1 MKFFIDRPVATL
13 MIYLSLLALGLYSLF
28 HIQLELAP
36 QEDFPQVEVT
46 ASWPGT
52 SPEVVQTQVTSLLE
66 EAVLSVKGVRKLTST
81 SEIGTASLTVEFQPK
96 TDLEMANLALRE
108 ALGRT
113 LPELPYGVKPIVVPY
128 VPEDFRVRPFLT
140 YTISGNYPLQTLR
153 ELVKDKLENG
163 LGSISGVSK
172 VEVSGGSDL
181 NVRIT
186 LDQKKLKDLGLHPY
200 LISTALR
207 RVLTVYPSARIRKGQ
222 EEYLLRVAIAPRDI
236 KGLEELV
243 ITQLGGVPIRIKD
256 VAEVR
261 LEYAD
266 IYYLN
271 RINGQP
277 TIMLQVLKEKGKNT
291 LQVAKEVKNRLEA
304 VKSNLPSDLIFRVVD
319 DESEEIQKNLNNL
332 YLLIVTITALIFLM
346 IFVVIRR
353 LLPSLLILSSVAFST
368 IISFNF
374 IYLFKISMNMLT
386 LGALALGFGMF
397 VDNAIVV
404 FENILRLRESGL
416 EPVEAATRGA
426 REVFTPVLASTLTT
440 IGVFFCFPFFQGRL
454 RIYYLP
460 LGIVMAIALLT
471 SLLVSFSLIPALSP
485 KLLFVRK
492 KRPAK
497 PGRLSV
503 DKVLHFCL
511 KHPVE
516 IILIVGL
523 ITFGSYRLF
532 KKNVVIGE
540 FFRWYSKDRLTV
552 YVATPTGTR
561 LEATDDLIKSFED
574 KALAYPCEKTINT
587 QVTRERAYLNITF
600 PAEVEFSAHP
610 YILKD
615 ELIRLA
621 TNFAGVSVGVYG
633 FDPQGY
639 SSSMSAGRFYDSVI
653 NFYGYNLK
661 KLQDIAADLET
672 RLRKNPRIGD
682 IKAITGRYYWGDT
695 SSTEYVLRLN
705 QPALA
710 RYDLDPNYL
719 SFQLQSLLAGTFG
732 VPLQAIINDQE
743 RSIDLKFP
751 EAENMDLMTLQEAE
765 LVTVSGQHLRLKDL
779 VTVEEKEIPGSI
791 YRENQ
796 QFQMIVM
803 WEFKGP
809 YKAAENYRKAI
820 YSSLSL
826 PPGFSATMEYGYM
839 MTSSEKAQLKF
850 GIIAALIIIFIILAS
865 LYESFIQPFI
875 IMLSV
880 PLSLVGVFLAFV
892 IAGYPFDSSA
902 YIGVILL
909 AGIVINNS
917 IILVDHMNLTRKNSG
932 LGLVDSVVKGS
943 QERIRPVFMTTS
955 TTLLG
960 LLPMLL
966 IQLDTGQRQ
975 IWSSLALATLGG
987 LTTSAFFIFL
997 VTPIFYYEFSRN
1009 KDRSEP
1015 KT

>member
-1 MKFFIDRPVATL
+1 MKFFIERPIATL
-13 MIYLSLLALGLYSLF
+13 MIYLALLALGLYSLS

-36 QEDFPQVEVT
+36 QEDFPQVDIV

-52 SPEVVQTQVTSLLE
+52 SPEVIQTQVTSLLE

-81 SEIGTASLTVEFQPK
+81 SEIGTARLTIEFQPK

-113 LPELPYGVKPIVVPY
+113 LPELPYGVRPEIVPY

-140 YTISGNYPLQTLR
+140 YTISGSYPLQTLR

-163 LGSISGVSK
+163 LGSINGVSK

-181 NVRIT
+181 NVRLT
-186 LDQKKLKDLGLHPY
+186 LDQKKLKELGLHPY
-200 LISTALR
+200 QIASALS
-207 RVLTVYPSARIRKGQ
+207 RVLAVYPSARIKMGQ

-236 KGLEELV
+236 KGIEEIV
-243 ITQLGGVPIRIKD
+243 ITSLGGVPIHIKD
-256 VAEVR
+256 IAEVR

-277 TIMLQVLKEKGKNT
+277 TIKLQVLKEKGKNT
-291 LQVAKEVKNRLEA
+291 LKVAREVKTRLEA
-304 VKSNLPSDLIFRVVD
+304 VKKNLPSDLIFRVVD
-319 DESEEIQKNLNNL
+319 DESQEIKKNLNNL

-346 IFVVIRR
+346 IFIVIRR
-353 LLPSLLILSSVAFST
+353 LLPSLLILSSVAFSA

-374 IYLFKISMNMLT
+374 IYLFNISMNMLT

-397 VDNAIVV
+397 VDNSIVV

-460 LGIVMAIALLT
+460 LGLVMAIALMT

-485 KLLFVRK
+485 RLLFVRK
-492 KRPAK
+492 KKPARPGK
-497 PGRLSV
+497 LSV
-503 DKVLHFCL
+503 DKVLRFCL

-516 IILIVGL
+516 IILIVCL
-523 ITFGSYRLF
+523 ITYGSYRLF

-540 FFRWYSKDRLTV
+540 FFRWYSKDRLIAQV
-552 YVATPTGTR
+552 HMPSGTR
-561 LEATDDLIKSFED
+561 LEATDDLIKKFED
-574 KALAYPCEKTINT
+574 KALTYPCEKTIDT
-587 QVTRERAYLNITF
+587 WVSQEAAYISITF
-600 PAEVEFSAHP
+600 PTEIEYSAHP

-621 TNFAGVSVGVYG
+621 TNFAGVSVGVSG

-639 SSSMSAGRFYDSVI
+639 YSSMSAGRYYDSMI

-682 IKAITGRYYWGDT
+682 IKSITGKNYWGDI
-695 SSTEYVLRLN
+695 SSTEYVLKLN
-705 QPALA
+705 QQALA

-719 SFQLQSLLAGTFG
+719 FYQLQSLLAGTFG
-732 VPLQAIINDQE
+732 VPLQAIIDNKE
-743 RSIDLKFP
+743 RAIDLKFP
-751 EAENMDLMTLQEAE
+751 ESENMDLISLQESE
-765 LVTVSGQHLRLKDL
+765 LITISGQHLRLKDL
-779 VTVEEKEIPGSI
+779 ITIEEKEIPGSI

-796 QFQMIVM
+796 QFQMMVM

-820 YSSLSL
+820 FSSLSL
-826 PPGFSATMEYGYM
+826 PPGFSATMDYGYM

-850 GIIAALIIIFIILAS
+850 GIIAALVIIFIILAS

-875 IMLSV
+875 IILSV

-909 AGIVINNS
+909 AGIVVNNS
-917 IILVDHMNLTRKNSG
+917 IILVDHINLTRKTSG
-932 LGLVDSVVKGS
+932 LGLVDSIIKGS
-943 QERIRPVFMTTS
+943 RERIRPVFMTTS
-955 TTLLG
+955 TTVFS
-960 LLPMLL
+960 LLPMIL
-966 IQLDTGQRQ
+966 IQLDTGQKQ

-997 VTPIFYYEFSRN
+997 VTPIFYYQFSQK
-1009 KDRSEP
+1009 KD
-1015 KT
+1015 